1 LLTVRPGIVAAAA
14 ALALIGVFT
23 ALLLPARHALRDEM
37 QRTLIE
43 RAGAMLHPIVLQR
56 FAARTAAAPDADNLG
71 AVLRS
76 AEQPGMLAMAVFN
89 EQGGLVQAVP
99 ASLPFID
106 LSPAD
111 YLELTRL
118 QPLSRYHP
126 EFMLHT
132 TFGSDDTPMASS
144 PVLEVLLPL
153 NRPGETHLAGAVQ
166 YWIDARAL
174 ATDIE
179 AIDARI
185 SRQTQTTLA
194 LGAALIGL
202 VVGLSYW
209 RLSRAQREIAE
220 RNERLIRANL
230 ELSLAAK
237 ASVLGQIT
245 SHLLHGLQAPVAG
258 LRAVMATRGRDHA
271 NGEDDWQT
279 AADYTARLQ
288 QMIQQTVAML
298 GERQAHVSY
307 ELDGAEFAGLLR
319 ERHRAAAHARG
330 VTLLLESADASGSLP
345 SHRGNLLALVAGN
358 LIENAIEASPRGA
371 TVRVTLTTNADLW
384 HLQIADTGR
393 GIPPRVREELFRPGR
408 STKAGG
414 TGLGL
419 AISHLLARQ
428 IGAELAL
435 RATGERGTTFE
446 IALPLETPS
455 L

>member
-1 LLTVRPGIVAAAA
+1 M
-14 ALALIGVFT
+14 LALIGVFT
-23 ALLLPARHALRDEM
+23 ALLLPARHELRDEM
-37 QRTLIE
+37 QRTLID

-56 FAARTAAAPDADNLG
+56 FAAAAPGAPDGDNLR

-76 AEQPGMLAMAVFN
+76 AEQPGLLAMAVFD

-106 LSPAD
+106 LAPAD

-118 QPLSRYHP
+118 QPVSRYHP
-126 EFMLHT
+126 DFMLHT
-132 TFGSDDTPMASS
+132 AFGSDDTPLDSS
-144 PVLEVLLPL
+144 PVLEVMLPL
-153 NRPGETHLAGAVQ
+153 YRPGETRLAGAVQ

-174 ATDIE
+174 ARDLE
-179 AIDARI
+179 AIDTRI
-185 SRQTQTTLA
+185 GGQTRATLA
-194 LGAALIGL
+194 IGAALVGL

-258 LRAVMATRGRDHA
+258 LRAVMAARGAGDA
-271 NGEDDWQT
+271 SDDWQT

-298 GERQAHVSY
+298 GERQAHVTY
-307 ELDGAEFAGLLR
+307 ELSGPEFASLLR

-330 VTLLLESADASGSLP
+330 VAFALETAAADGSLP

-358 LIENAIEASPRGA
+358 LIENAIEATPRGA
-371 TVRVTLTTNADLW
+371 EVRVTVATDAEAW
-384 HLQIADTGR
+384 RVRIADAGR
-393 GIPPRVREELFRPGR
+393 GIPSRVRAALFRPGQ
-408 STKAGG
+408 STKPGG

-428 IGAELAL
+428 IGAELTL
-435 RATGERGTTFE
+435 RETGERGTTFE
-446 IALPLETPS
+446 VVLPRREAAA
-455 L
+455 

>member
-1 LLTVRPGIVAAAA
+1 VF
-14 ALALIGVFT
+14 ALIAVFT
-23 ALLLPARHALRDEM
+23 ALLLPVRHQLRDEM

-56 FAARTAAAPDADNLG
+56 FALRAPGVSDSERLR
-71 AVLRS
+71 AVLHS
-76 AEQPGMLAMAVFN
+76 AEQPGMLAMAVFD

-106 LSPAD
+106 LAPAD

-118 QPLSRYHP
+118 EPVSRYHP

-132 TFGSDDTPMASS
+132 AFGSDDTPLASS

-153 NRPGETHLAGAVQ
+153 HHPGETRLAGAVQ

-174 ATDIE
+174 AQDLDAIE
-179 AIDARI
+179 ARI
-185 SRQTQTTLA
+185 GRQTQTTLA
-194 LGAALIGL
+194 LGAALVGL

-209 RLSRAQREIAE
+209 RLARAQREIAA

-258 LRAVMATRGRDHA
+258 LRAVMASRGQGDA
-271 NGEDDWQT
+271 GEDWQT

-298 GERQAHVSY
+298 GERQAHISY
-307 ELDGAEFAGLLR
+307 ELTGPEFASLLR
-319 ERHRAAAHARG
+319 ERHRAAAAARS
-330 VTLLLESADASGSLP
+330 VALEIDVLEARSSLP
-345 SHRGNLLALVAGN
+345 SDRGNLLALVAGN
-358 LIENAIEASPRGA
+358 LIENAIDASPRGA
-371 TVRVTLTTNADLW
+371 TVRVTLATDAGHW
-384 HLQIADTGR
+384 RVRVADTGR
-393 GIPPRVREELFRPGR
+393 GIPERVRQALFRPGQ
-408 STKAGG
+408 STKPGG

-428 IGAELAL
+428 IGAELSL
-435 RATGERGTTFE
+435 QETTERGTTFE
-446 IALPLETPS
+446 IVLPVREPTA
-455 L
+455 

>member
-1 LLTVRPGIVAAAA
+1 MA
-14 ALALIGVFT
+14 VFT
-23 ALLLPARHALRDEM
+23 ALLLPVRHQLRDEM

-56 FAARTAAAPDADNLG
+56 FASSAPGASDTDNLRS
-71 AVLRS
+71 VLRS
-76 AEQPGMLAMAVFN
+76 AEQPGMLAMAVFD

-106 LSPAD
+106 LAPAD

-118 QPLSRYHP
+118 QPVSRYHP
-126 EFMLHT
+126 DFMLHT
-132 TFGSDDTPMASS
+132 TFGSDDTPMAGS

-153 NRPGETHLAGAVQ
+153 SRPGETRLAGAVQ

-174 ATDIE
+174 AQDLD

-185 SRQTQTTLA
+185 ARQTRTTLA
-194 LGAALIGL
+194 LGSALVGL

-271 NGEDDWQT
+271 NGEEDWQT

-307 ELDGAEFAGLLR
+307 ELTGTEFAALLR

-330 VTLLLESADASGSLP
+330 VTLELEAARADGALP
-345 SHRGNLLALVAGN
+345 SDRGNLLALVAGN

-371 TVRVTLTTNADLW
+371 AVRVTLAISAETWRVLVVDA
-384 HLQIADTGR
+384 GR
-393 GIPPRVREELFRPGR
+393 GIPDRVRQALFRPGQ
-408 STKAGG
+408 STKSGG

-428 IGAELAL
+428 IGADLAL
-435 RATGERGTTFE
+435 RETSERGTTFE
-446 IALPLETPS
+446 IALPLRELAT
-455 L
+455 

>member
-1 LLTVRPGIVAAAA
+1 V
-14 ALALIGVFT
+14 LALIGVFT
-23 ALLLPARHALRDEM
+23 ALLLPARHELRDEM
-37 QRTLIE
+37 QRTLID

-56 FAARTAAAPDADNLG
+56 FAAAAPGAPDGDNLR

-76 AEQPGMLAMAVFN
+76 AEQPGLLAMAVFD

-106 LSPAD
+106 LAPAD

-118 QPLSRYHP
+118 QPVSRYHP
-126 EFMLHT
+126 DFMLHT
-132 TFGSDDTPMASS
+132 AFGSDDTPLDSS
-144 PVLEVLLPL
+144 PVLEVMLPL
-153 NRPGETHLAGAVQ
+153 YRPGETRLAGAVQ

-174 ATDIE
+174 AQDLE
-179 AIDARI
+179 AIDTRI
-185 SRQTQTTLA
+185 GGQTRATLA
-194 LGAALIGL
+194 IGAALVGL

-258 LRAVMATRGRDHA
+258 LRAVMAARGAGDA
-271 NGEDDWQT
+271 SDDWQT

-298 GERQAHVSY
+298 GERQAHVTY
-307 ELDGAEFAGLLR
+307 ELSGPEFASLLR

-330 VTLLLESADASGSLP
+330 VAFALETAAADGSLP

-358 LIENAIEASPRGA
+358 LIENAIEATPRGA
-371 TVRVTLTTNADLW
+371 EVRVTVATDAEAW
-384 HLQIADTGR
+384 RVRIADAGR
-393 GIPPRVREELFRPGR
+393 GIPPRVRAALFRPGQ
-408 STKAGG
+408 STKPGG

-428 IGAELAL
+428 IGAELTL
-435 RATGERGTTFE
+435 RETGERGTTFE
-446 IALPLETPS
+446 VVLPRREAAA
-455 L
+455 